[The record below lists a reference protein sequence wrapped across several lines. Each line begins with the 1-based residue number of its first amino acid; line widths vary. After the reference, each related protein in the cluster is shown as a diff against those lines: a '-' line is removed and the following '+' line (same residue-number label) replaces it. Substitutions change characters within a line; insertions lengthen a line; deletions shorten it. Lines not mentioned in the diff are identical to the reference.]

1 MTVTTQQS
9 RVRYTGSA
17 AAPDRFP
24 IPFPF
29 FEPADIAVVRQAAD
43 GSETP
48 LTEGTDYSVD
58 TSETDRAVVLGT
70 PLLANEVLAIYRD
83 MAFVQETD
91 LVENEAF
98 FAEVVEAQFDRD
110 VLYVQQLAERLQRS
124 LVLPVTSD
132 KTDVVLPAPE
142 TGKILVGRAD
152 EQGWDNKTIG
162 DLSGDSV
169 TLPLPIADGGSGGTT
184 TASARTNLGVPMSDT
199 AAKSASFTVAAADA
213 GKTFLCNSTSANL
226 TVTLPAAADAGDGFV
241 VTIKKTVAAN
251 TVTIDPDG
259 SETIDGDGTSSL
271 TAVNSA
277 VMIQCDGSA
286 WYRTSVNAD
295 AALPRGYLS
304 GLALANSAGDAEH
317 DIDISPGACR
327 DDTDAQDLALPAVL
341 TKRMDAVWAAGTDS
355 GGLDTGAAANGTWYH
370 VYLISNGADVDALFS
385 TSSDS
390 PTMPDGYS
398 YKRRLGAVRT
408 DGTANILGFT
418 QNGSEFIWDVPA
430 LDESLPSGSTASAVL
445 VTLSVPTGLRVKAFC
460 HVRAGDNAGYY
471 SSPDSADLAPSS
483 TIGPLSVME
492 SFGGTATGV
501 GAAVAVWTDTSAR
514 IRRRLQ
520 GNSASYIA
528 TLGWL
533 DPTLGA
539 YGAGG
544 GAASGGSGG
553 APAGDPYLTVGA
565 ASAALTGER
574 RIAVGN
580 GLAASDNG
588 AGATYEIAVG
598 LAAES
603 GLEFAGGDLQV
614 KTSDALR
621 RTAAGLTLD
630 VDGLSAA
637 GALDGSNDLVLVWD
651 DSAGAPVKATI
662 AALDVSG
669 SGGAPT
675 DAPYLT
681 LAPVGTLSNERS
693 LSPGNGLSGTDSG
706 AGGAYTLAVDLATE
720 GGLAFQAG
728 KLAAAVQT
736 GLQRT
741 ASGIGLA
748 IDGLT
753 ALAAPD
759 SAADSV
765 LVWDAS
771 AAQHRKLLLSNLPSS
786 GAPADAPYLTLGNHA
801 TLTGERA
808 LVASHGLTG
817 SDGGGNG
824 NYTLSVNLQA
834 NGGLA
839 FTAGAL
845 GIATAAGLT
854 TGAGGLALN
863 IGALPAE
870 AALDGGAD
878 YLAMYDASAG
888 SHKKVLL
895 QNLPGLDAAIVTLGT
910 SAGLANERVLT
921 AGDGLDLA
929 DGGAGST
936 ATLTLDLASSGGLA
950 IAGGAVGLKIDS
962 GASLSAAGLA
972 IDSASDSQAGLVEM
986 ATDAEAQAGTAT
998 DRALTPANLAAAALL
1013 QGTHSLFVPAAA
1025 MRPTLSDGCAEL
1037 AEVATTAGRPDLQVL
1052 DFDAVSDEHA
1062 QFQIAFPKSWNA
1074 GTVAFRPYWTT
1085 ADTGSDGVAWA
1096 MQGVACADGD
1106 DAGAAY
1112 GTPVVVTDA
1121 SQASAHAVLVAPWS
1135 AALTIAGTPGPDQLC
1150 FFRLFRDVS
1159 DPNDDL
1165 TADARLIGIDIR
1177 FTISAGDD
1185 G

>member
-29 FEPADIAVVRQAAD
+29 FDSADIAVVRQAAD
-43 GSETP
+43 GSETA
-48 LTEGTDYSVD
+48 LTEGTDYTVD
-58 TSETDRAVVLGT
+58 STGPDRDVVLGS
-70 PLLANEVLAIYRD
+70 PLLASEVLAIYRD

-110 VLYVQQLAERLQRS
+110 VLYIQQLAERLERS

-132 KTDVVLPAPE
+132 KTDVVLPPPE
-142 TGKILVGRAD
+142 SGRILVGRAD

-169 TLPLPIADGGSGGTT
+169 TLPLPITDGGSGGA
-184 TASARTNLGVPMSDT
+184 TAEAARANLGIPMSDT
-199 AAKSASFTVAAADA
+199 ETKTASFAVAATDA
-213 GKTFLCNSTSANL
+213 GKTYLCNSASGDIG
-226 TVTLPAAADAGDGFV
+226 VTLPAAADAGDGFV

-259 SETIDGDGTSSL
+259 SETIDGDGTSAL
-271 TAVNSA
+271 TAVNAA

-304 GLALANSAGDAEH
+304 GLGLANGAADADH
-317 DIDISPGACR
+317 DIDIAAGECR
-327 DDTDAQDLALPAVL
+327 DDADAQDLSLPAPL
-341 TKRMDAVWAAGTDS
+341 TKRLDAAWAVGTGN
-355 GGLDTGAAANGTWYH
+355 GGLDTGAAANETWYH
-370 VYLISNGADVDALFS
+370 VFLISNGSVVDALFS
-385 TSSDS
+385 TSADS
-390 PTMPDGYS
+390 PTMPGGYS
-398 YKRRLGAVRT
+398 YKRRIGAVRT
-408 DGTANILGFT
+408 DGSANVLGFT
-418 QNGSEFIWDVPA
+418 QNGNEFIWDTPP
-430 LDESLPSGSTASAVL
+430 LDESLASGSTTSAVL

-471 SSPDSADLAPSS
+471 SSPDSADLAPGS
-483 TIGPLSVME
+483 TIAPLSVME

-544 GAASGGSGG
+544 GAAGSGGG
-553 APAGDPYLTVGA
+553 APAGDPYLTVGD
-565 ASAALTGER
+565 ASSALTGER
-574 RIAVGN
+574 RIAVVD
-580 GLAASDNG
+580 GLAATDNG
-588 AGATYEIAVG
+588 AGATYEIG
-598 LAAES
+598 IDLAADS
-603 GLEFAGGDLQV
+603 GLEVAGGALRV
-614 KTSDALR
+614 KAADAIR
-621 RTAAGLTLD
+621 RTAAGLTVD
-630 VDGLSAA
+630 VEGLAAA

-651 DSAGAPVKATI
+651 ESAGAPVKATL

-681 LAPVGTLSNERS
+681 LSPDGVLSNERS
-693 LSPGNGLSGTDSG
+693 LSAGNGLSGTDSG
-706 AGGAYTLAVDLATE
+706 AGGAYTLAVDLLSE

-748 IDGLT
+748 IDALT

-771 AAQHRKLLLSNLPSS
+771 AAQHRKLLLSHLPSS
-786 GAPADAPYLTLGNHA
+786 GAPTDAPYLTLGNHGS
-801 TLTGERA
+801 LTGDRA

-817 SDGGGNG
+817 TDGGGNG
-824 NYTLSVNLQA
+824 NYTLSVNLRA
-834 NGGLA
+834 DAGLA

-845 GIATAAGLT
+845 GIDTAAGLT
-854 TGAGGLALN
+854 TGSGGLALD

-870 AALDGGAD
+870 ATLDGGAD
-878 YLAMYDASAG
+878 YLAMYDGSAG

-910 SAGLANERVLT
+910 TAGLANERVLT

-936 ATLTLDLASSGGLA
+936 ATLSLDLASGGGLE
-950 IAGGAVGLKIDS
+950 IVGGAVALKIDS

-972 IDSASDSQAGLVEM
+972 IDSASDSRAGLVEF

-1025 MRPTLSDGCAEL
+1025 MRPTLSNGCAEL
-1037 AEVATTAGRPDLQVL
+1037 TEVATTTGRPDLQVL
-1052 DFDAVSDEHA
+1052 DFDATADEHA
-1062 QFQIAFPKSWNA
+1062 QFQIAFPRSWNA

-1085 ADTGSDGVAWA
+1085 SDTGSDGVAWA
-1096 MQGVACADGD
+1096 MQGVACADGAA
-1106 DAGAAY
+1106 AGTAY
-1112 GTPVVVTDA
+1112 GNPVVVTDD
-1121 SQASAHAVLVAPWS
+1121 SQSTALAVLVAPWS
-1135 AALTIAGTPGPDQLC
+1135 AALTIAGSPGPDQLC

-1159 DPNDDL
+1159 DPNDTL